1 MQNNQKVVDYFWND
15 YSEKEAK
22 EKFGSTEDI
31 TSRHLLGVKFA
42 NDDYKIIADFDVPK
56 EEQETEFLLRFSF
69 NLSREQMINL
79 INLVIAKEDYNDR
92 KIYSLL
98 YFSIFNSSYK
108 NDEEITS
115 LYWQYL
121 EKAAPNIKDDT
132 ISFVTNDTKDVEMKS
147 KNKSVQENR
156 FKENNTSSA
165 IKKYTKDLTSINYP
179 TNPAVGREREIK
191 ELEIALV
198 YNSAMILGKSG
209 VGKTALVEEL
219 AYRIQNGEVP
229 KYLQNKKILKT
240 SATELISGC
249 KFVGMVEE
257 NTKGLFDELAS
268 RDDVILFLDE
278 IHTVIGAG
286 KGTGTNDVA
295 NIIKPYIDRADVKI
309 IGATTEE
316 EYKEFESDPAF
327 KRRFDKI
334 TIKEPEGKILDKIIR
349 QSYKKYSN
357 LIGIKF
363 RYNESEIKKI
373 NHELIRL
380 TNPKNRDYR
389 EDSANPDICDS
400 IVRKAFSYA
409 AFYEHK
415 YLELS
420 DLRAAIDSCEYIYE
434 THRQI
439 AMDNISRIR
448 RLSPKEQNKVL
459 VLKRNN
465 LVNN

>member
-1 MQNNQKVVDYFWND
+1 MKTNQKVIDYFWND
-15 YSEKEAK
+15 YNEKEAQ
-22 EKFGSTEDI
+22 EKFGSEEI
-31 TSRHLLGVKFA
+31 IGRHLLGVKFSD
-42 NDDYKIIADFDVPK
+42 DDYKIIANFDTPK
-56 EEQETEFLLRFSF
+56 EGQETEFLLRFSF
-69 NLSREQMINL
+69 DLTREQMINL

-98 YFSIFNSSYK
+98 YFSVFNSDFK
-108 NDEEITS
+108 DDEEITS
-115 LYWQYL
+115 LYWKYL
-121 EKAAPNIKDDT
+121 ENAAPNIKDDT
-132 ISFVTNDTKDVEMKS
+132 ISFVTTDNNDIEMKS
-147 KNKSVQENR
+147 RKDSLEEKRSTVT
-156 FKENNTSSA
+156 KPTSA
-165 IKKYTKDLTSINYP
+165 IKTYTKDLTSVNYP

-219 AYRIQNGEVP
+219 AYRIQKGEVP

-316 EYKEFESDPAF
+316 EYKNFEKDPAF

-357 LIGIKF
+357 LIGVKF
-363 RYNESEIKKI
+363 RYNESEINKI

-380 TNPKNRDYR
+380 TNSKNRDYR

-400 IVRKAFSYA
+400 IIRKAFSYA

-415 YLELS
+415 YLELG
-420 DLRAAIDSCEYIYE
+420 DIRAAINSCEYIYE

-439 AMDNISRIR
+439 AMDNISKIR

-459 VLKRNN
+459 VLKRGNLKNN
-465 LVNN
+465 